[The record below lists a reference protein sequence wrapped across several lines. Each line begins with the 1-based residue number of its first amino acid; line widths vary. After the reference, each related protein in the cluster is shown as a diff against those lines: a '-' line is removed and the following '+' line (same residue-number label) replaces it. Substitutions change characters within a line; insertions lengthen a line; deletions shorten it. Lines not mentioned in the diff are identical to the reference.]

1 MNVRTLA
8 VIALVGL
15 ALLAAAPGVRAYL
28 KFGIEVNKR
37 VVALRFKT
45 LPVRYFVTNRDVAGV
60 TALQLQTATQGG
72 FDSWAAARGVSL
84 SSQFVGF
91 TGTEPSVGDGINVF
105 GFRARPELDRTLG
118 ATTFEVDDVTG
129 ELIEADIFLNSAFDW
144 SVASAGDAGRFDVQS
159 IMTHE
164 LGHLHGLGHSALG
177 ETEVR
182 PTGGRR
188 VLGKQA
194 VMFPIAFP
202 AGNIDDRRPKPDD
215 VAGLGEVYPAST
227 FSRQFGQMNGRVTL
241 NGRGLFGVHLTAFN
255 TATGELV
262 SGFSL
267 DRQGTFSIGGLT
279 PGLYVVRAEP
289 LDDGDLTSFF
299 DDETE
304 VELSFKPTYFSR
316 IVAVPAGGAAGTSV
330 DIKVTPK

>member
-1 MNVRTLA
+1 MRVRT
-8 VIALVGL
+8 IALIAL
-15 ALLAAAPGVRAYL
+15 ALLVLPGAAPGVRAYL
-28 KFGIEVNKR
+28 KFGIEVNNR
-37 VVALRFKT
+37 VIALRFKT
-45 LPVRYFVTNRDVAGV
+45 LPIRYFVTDRDAAGV
-60 TALQLQTATQGG
+60 TASQFQAATQRG
-72 FDSWAAARGVSL
+72 FDAWAAVRGVSL

-91 TGTEPSVGDGINVF
+91 TGIEPFVDDGINVF

-129 ELIEADIFLNSAFDW
+129 ELIEADIFLNSSFDW
-144 SVASAGDAGRFDVQS
+144 SVASAGDVGRFDVQS

-194 VMFPIAFP
+194 IMFPIAFP
-202 AGNIDDRRPKPDD
+202 AGNIDDRRPKADD
-215 VAGLGEVYPAST
+215 IAGLGEVYPASGS
-227 FSRQFGQMNGRVTL
+227 SRMFGQMNGHVTL
-241 NGRGLFGVHLTAFN
+241 NGRGLFGAHLTAFN
-255 TATGELV
+255 PATGELV

-289 LDDGDLTSFF
+289 LDDGDLNSFF
-299 DDETE
+299 DNETE
-304 VELSFKPTYFSR
+304 VEINFKPTYFSK
-316 IVAVPAGGAAGTSV
+316 IVAVPAGGAAGTVV
-330 DIKVTPK
+330 DIKVTAK